1 MAFLQTPLRLWD
13 RDLVKRGI
21 SDSVIMQIVD
31 IYSIKVF
38 KGIIK
43 IHFQH
48 LTKVGE
54 TVSSKVLQ
62 HENRIPSQ
70 FRTNHTRHT
79 LLCKHTHTYTNTRA
93 HTVYLWKIPV
103 SFWPRSTFNTGTE
116 EPGYINGAFLSSG
129 GKPRP
134 HGVTRTHSQGSPL
147 THSHARALCKCQA
160 VGERVYLGATGYFY
174 TFLIASPSPSHT
186 ELHSHTNA
194 GCSSTSP
201 FN

>member
-48 LTKVGE
+48 LTEEGE

-79 LLCKHTHTYTNTRA
+79 LLCKHTHTHTQTHA
-93 HTVYLWKIPV
+93 HTQ
-103 SFWPRSTFNTGTE
+103 STC
-116 EPGYINGAFLSSG
+116 
-129 GKPRP
+129 GKSQFPSDLGP
-134 HGVTRTHSQGSPL
+134 HLTQGQKNQVISMEL
-147 THSHARALCKCQA
+147 FSRAEGNL
-160 VGERVYLGATGYFY
+160 V
-174 TFLIASPSPSHT
+174 HT
-186 ELHSHTNA
+186 A
-194 GCSSTSP
+194 
-201 FN
+201 

>member
-1 MAFLQTPLRLWD
+1 M
-13 RDLVKRGI
+13 
-21 SDSVIMQIVD
+21 
-31 IYSIKVF
+31 
-38 KGIIK
+38 IIK

-48 LTKVGE
+48 LTEEGE

-70 FRTNHTRHT
+70 LRTKHTRHT
-79 LLCKHTHTYTNTRA
+79 LLCKHIHTHTNTHARP
-93 HTVYLWKIPV
+93 HTHSLPV
-103 SFWPRSTFNTGTE
+103 ENPSFLLTSVHTGTE
-116 EPGYINGAFLSSG
+116 EPVYINGAFLSSG

-134 HGVTRTHSQGSPL
+134 HGVTGTHSQGSPL

-160 VGERVYLGATGYFY
+160 VGERVYLGAVGYFY